1 MNNNVIKVDT
11 SILPLGKDEIDIK
24 PNGKLSDLN
33 RQTMIEVLGA
43 DEVKENEDYRD
54 ILKKQQKAKN
64 DSLTLTKKA
73 LSLTTKEIDKINEA
87 MDDAAID
94 NYCSYVMALIEGLTT
109 GSYKDYQSNQA
120 NQAEEDQNTDP
131 KKSVAEQ
138 LSKLMI

>member
-64 DSLTLTKKA
+64 DSLDLVKKA
-73 LSLTTKEIDKINEA
+73 LSLTAKQVEKINET
-87 MDDAAID
+87 MDDAQID
-94 NYCSYVMALIEGLTT
+94 NYCSYVMALIEGLTA
-109 GSYKDYQSNQA
+109 GSYKDYESNQED
-120 NQAEEDQNTDP
+120 QAKEDQNTDP
-131 KKSVAEQ
+131 KKSVAE
-138 LSKLMI
+138 

>member
-131 KKSVAEQ
+131 KKSVAE
-138 LSKLMI
+138 

>member
-11 SILPLGKDEIDIK
+11 SILPIGKDEIDIK

-54 ILKKQQKAKN
+54 VLKRQQKAKN

-73 LSLTTKEIDKINEA
+73 LSLTAKEIDKINETL
-87 MDDAAID
+87 DDAAID
-94 NYCSYVMALIEGLTT
+94 NYCSYVMALIEGLTA
-109 GSYKDYQSNQA
+109 GSYKDYQNNQA
-120 NQAEEDQNTDP
+120 NQAKEDQNTDP
-131 KKSVAEQ
+131 KKSVAE
-138 LSKLMI
+138 